1 MDKFCVG
8 DEVYYEFLMI
18 IEGLLKFYFV
28 KQLRINLNNIYYIER
43 IIGQYFGVSISFIFI
58 FREYIK

>member
-8 DEVYYEFLMI
+8 DDVYYEFLMI

>member
-8 DEVYYEFLMI
+8 DDVYYEFLMI

-43 IIGQYFGVSISFIFI
+43 IIGQYLGVSISFIFI